1 MRRQIVTGK
10 LSCLQTMT
18 ELELRISF
26 VQSMCLGL
34 ALWTFPLCIN
44 TVLSKAFHYLFIV
57 TFSLLLLPV
66 FTGTRRSDGFLGMDK
81 QNHLLEGWRRRLLFI
96 GRDLGKRVGMVTLI
110 ILKTYL
116 RKGSMFKLQ
125 VQKIV
130 FLLQELVFHF
140 HLEDLIRFSDSFNFI
155 VSFFSSFFLYNIL
168 LLRIFIFNGFLRLW
182 QQRHV
187 NANCVRG
194 PHIISS
200 LFQL

>member
-1 MRRQIVTGK
+1 MTVGSFFIQLWEMRRQIVTGK

-66 FTGTRRSDGFLGMDK
+66 FTGTRRSDGFLEMDK
-81 QNHLLEGWRRRLLFI
+81 QIHLLEGWRRRLLFI

-168 LLRIFIFNGFLRLW
+168 LLRIFIFNGFLRL
-182 QQRHV
+182 
-187 NANCVRG
+187 
-194 PHIISS
+194 
-200 LFQL
+200 